1 MRLLFVIFYY
11 EFLPN
16 LTPRLTS
23 EKYQRSLPWIRKQ
36 IFEYEPPYHTYDPR
50 AVTVIADAT
59 FFGRKRDKFGVLVF
73 RDSISGEILI
83 WKHIE
88 TEQIKDYKYLID
100 ELIDKGFV
108 IQGVVVDGKRGLF
121 RALDEYPVQ
130 MCHFHQRMILQ
141 RYLTRKPK
149 LNASKD
155 IKKIISRLTT
165 TTEVRFEN
173 KLDIWHQEY
182 KEFIS
187 EKSINP
193 TTGKE
198 QYTHRRLVAAY
209 KSLRR
214 NLPYLFTYKNHPDLS
229 IVNTTNA
236 LDGGVFTQLKKL
248 MKLHQ
253 GMSRSLKTK
262 LIDDYLVNYNKRL

>member
-1 MRLLFVIFYY
+1 MKQL
-11 EFLPN
+11 
-16 LTPRLTS
+16 S
-23 EKYQRSLPWIRKQ
+23 KKYQRSIPWIRKQ
-36 IFEYEPPYHTYDPR
+36 IFEYEPQYHTYHPR

-59 FFGRKRDKFGVLVF
+59 FFGKKRDKFGVLVF

-100 ELIDKGFV
+100 ELNEMGFT
-108 IQGVVVDGKRGLF
+108 IQGVVVDVKRGLF
-121 RALDEYPVQ
+121 RALDEYPIQ
-130 MCHFHQRMILQ
+130 MCHFHQKMILQ

-149 LNASKD
+149 LDASKNL
-155 IKKIISRLTT
+155 KKIISRLTST
-165 TTEVRFEN
+165 TQTRFEN
-173 KLDIWHQEY
+173 KLDVWYQEY
-182 KEFIS
+182 EEFIS

-193 TTGKE
+193 NTGKE
-198 QYTHRRLVAAY
+198 QYTHRRLMAAY

-214 NLPYLFTYKNHPDLS
+214 NLPYLFTYKNYPDLS